1 MESGVEQA
9 PDIAILLAQTWRS
22 RPGQTIDSE
31 AVCRIWAYDL
41 GWFDMRT
48 AARVRDGL
56 IDSGWLEVVSGGLS
70 PAVDLSSVELPFAWM
85 PVMRVLENPPLLSE
99 GQSVEPVEKVE
110 EETAEMS
117 VEPTPQPAAVD
128 PATAHITVLLERIS
142 ESSNLDR
149 KEVMRRAQRKR
160 RALGPVTLWMALL
173 LVARE
178 QRLSMPGLV
187 RTISA

>member
-1 MESGVEQA
+1 MESGAEQA
-9 PDIAILLAQTWRS
+9 PDIAILLAQTWRA

-31 AVCRIWAYDL
+31 AICRIWAYDL

-56 IDSGWLEVVSGGLS
+56 IDSGWLEMESGGLS
-70 PAVDLSSVELPFAWM
+70 PTVDISSVELPFAWM
-85 PVMRVLENPPLLSE
+85 PVMEDPPLLS
-99 GQSVEPVEKVE
+99 GGKLAEPVEEVE

>member
-1 MESGVEQA
+1 MESGAEQA
-9 PDIAILLAQTWRS
+9 PDIAILLAQTWRA
-22 RPGQTIDSE
+22 RPDQTIDSE
-31 AVCRIWAYDL
+31 AICRIWTYDL

-56 IDSGWLEVVSGGLS
+56 IGSGWLEMVSGGLS

-85 PVMRVLENPPLLSE
+85 PVMRVLEDPPLLSE
-99 GQSVEPVEKVE
+99 GKSAGPVEEVE
-110 EETAEMS
+110 EEATEMS

-128 PATAHITVLLERIS
+128 PAAAHITVLLERIS

>member
-1 MESGVEQA
+1 MESGAEQA
-9 PDIAILLAQTWRS
+9 PDIAILLAQTWRA

-31 AVCRIWAYDL
+31 AICRIWAYDL

-56 IDSGWLEVVSGGLS
+56 IDSGWLEMVSGGLS
-70 PAVDLSSVELPFAWM
+70 PAVDLSAVELPFAWM
-85 PVMRVLENPPLLSE
+85 PVMRVLEDPPLLSE
-99 GQSVEPVEKVE
+99 GKSAEPVEEVE
-110 EETAEMS
+110 EEAAEIS

-128 PATAHITVLLERIS
+128 PASAHITVLLERIS

-178 QRLSMPGLV
+178 QRLSMPGLI

>member
-1 MESGVEQA
+1 MESGAEQA
-9 PDIAILLAQTWRS
+9 PDIAILLAQTWRA

-31 AVCRIWAYDL
+31 AICRIWTYDL

-56 IDSGWLEVVSGGLS
+56 IDSGWLEMVSGGLS

-99 GQSVEPVEKVE
+99 GKSVEPVEKVE

-128 PATAHITVLLERIS
+128 PATAHITVLLEQIS

>member
-1 MESGVEQA
+1 MESGAEQA
-9 PDIAILLAQTWRS
+9 PDIAILLAQTWRA

-31 AVCRIWAYDL
+31 AICRIWAYDL
-41 GWFDMRT
+41 GWFDMGT

-56 IDSGWLEVVSGGLS
+56 INSGWLEMESGGLS

-85 PVMRVLENPPLLSE
+85 PVMRVLEDPPLLSE
-99 GQSVEPVEKVE
+99 GKSAEPVEEVE
-110 EETAEMS
+110 EEEAEMS

-178 QRLSMPGLV
+178 QRLSMPGLI

>member
-1 MESGVEQA
+1 MESGAGQA
-9 PDIAILLAQTWRS
+9 PDIAILLAQTWRA
-22 RPGQTIDSE
+22 RPDQTIDSE
-31 AVCRIWAYDL
+31 AICRIWTYDL

-56 IDSGWLEVVSGGLS
+56 IDSGWLEMVSGGLS

-85 PVMRVLENPPLLSE
+85 PVMRVLEDPPLLSE
-99 GQSVEPVEKVE
+99 GKSAGPVEEVE
-110 EETAEMS
+110 EEATEMS